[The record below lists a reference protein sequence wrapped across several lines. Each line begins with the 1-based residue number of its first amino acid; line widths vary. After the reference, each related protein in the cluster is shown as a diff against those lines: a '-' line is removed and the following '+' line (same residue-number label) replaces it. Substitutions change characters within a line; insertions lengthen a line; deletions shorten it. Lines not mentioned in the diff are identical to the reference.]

1 MGPSS
6 FWAKLAEY
14 GLAGIVIGILFFMLW
29 RMLIW
34 VMKWVDEINKQH
46 AAEREA
52 WMKRLESLDQSIQNH
67 NLTSIESRKST
78 EEAHKYQREEHKEM
92 IEILGRINGYKK

>member
-1 MGPSS
+1 M
-6 FWAKLAEY
+6 EY
-14 GLAGIVIGILFFMLW
+14 GLAGAVIACLFIVLW

-46 AAEREA
+46 TIEREM
-52 WMKRLESLDQSIQNH
+52 WMKRLETLDQSIQNH
-67 NLTSIESRKST
+67 SLTSIESRKAM

-92 IEILGRINGYKK
+92 IDILGRINGYKK